1 VIVVSAY
8 MKVSNRCLITELC
21 LVGCIY
27 LITELSVEQNVSF
40 GVEYLPT
47 MSVHLSLKKMKIQY
61 RGIEMS

>member
-1 VIVVSAY
+1 
-8 MKVSNRCLITELC
+8 M
-21 LVGCIY
+21 
-27 LITELSVEQNVSF
+27 EQNVSF